1 MKKEIF
7 NIILIVLSVIFVG
20 LQYVYSQ
27 IKLKT
32 GVYNMPIR
40 YAEYVI
46 VALLMITTL
55 VYVRKESKELF
66 KKLLIIFA
74 VLAVLFVIFLLKGVI

>member
-1 MKKEIF
+1 MKKENF

-40 YAEYVI
+40 YAEYV
-46 VALLMITTL
+46 VMALLIITVL
-55 VYVRKESKELF
+55 VYARKESKELF
-66 KKLLIIFA
+66 VKLLGVFA
-74 VLAVLFVIFLLKGVI
+74 VLGVLFVFFMLKGVI